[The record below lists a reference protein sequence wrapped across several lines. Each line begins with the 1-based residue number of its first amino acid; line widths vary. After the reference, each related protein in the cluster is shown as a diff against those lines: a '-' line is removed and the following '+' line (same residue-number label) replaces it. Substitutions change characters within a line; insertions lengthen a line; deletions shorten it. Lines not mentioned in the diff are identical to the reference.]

1 MNLRIVVTDEREA
14 NFFDTSKLTGP
25 LTDRGS
31 VQNSAA
37 GLKDT
42 DLETDRPGRRYGGTS
57 SVGRGNNSA
66 QSHHHGVGGDRSTVQ
81 HDVELFAR
89 AVAHRIESD
98 RVNHGYDK
106 LLLIA
111 PPKMLG
117 LLRQLLSTPARALV
131 AGEISKDLLHH
142 DDKAILKA
150 IPQDT
155 FFH

>member
-14 NFFDTSKLTGP
+14 NFFDTSRLTGP
-25 LTDRGS
+25 LTGRGS
-31 VQNSAA
+31 VQNSTA

-42 DLETDRPGRRYGGTS
+42 DLETDRPGRRHGSTTGFT
-57 SVGRGNNSA
+57 
-66 QSHHHGVGGDRSTVQ
+66 HGVGGDRSTVQ

-89 AVAHRIESD
+89 AVAQRIESD
-98 RVNHGYDK
+98 RAKHDFDK

-117 LLRQLLSTPARALV
+117 LLRQLLSTPARALI

-142 DDKAILKA
+142 DDKAILKS